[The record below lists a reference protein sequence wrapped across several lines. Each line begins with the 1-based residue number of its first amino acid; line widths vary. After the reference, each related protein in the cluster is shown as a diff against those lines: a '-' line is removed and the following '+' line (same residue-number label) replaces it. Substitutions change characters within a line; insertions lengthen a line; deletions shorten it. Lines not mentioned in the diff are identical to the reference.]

1 MYLNGS
7 NRAVYRYTD
16 YFNMAFLFNP
26 EAERVLFI
34 GGGGFSG
41 PKQFLEYY
49 PNATIDVVEID
60 PEVVTVA
67 REHFGV
73 TDDPRLRVFAMDGRT
88 FLREAGTYDIVVLD
102 AYSKTYVP
110 FHLMTR
116 EFFEALDEHLSP
128 DGVVVSNLISSLIG
142 DTSELLK
149 AEVATITGV
158 LPQVY
163 LFPTRSRQLSQV
175 QNINLIA
182 TKAPARLDG
191 PDLLAMAAA
200 FPVPGVPFERYIG
213 TLVNADI
220 LAGGELVL
228 TDDYAPAEALLNAAA
243 FPVPG
248 VPFERYIGTLVNA
261 DILAGG
267 ELVLTDDYAPAEALL
282 NPITVAPLGEGSGLV
297 PSSTLNPLLIAGA
310 WLISLASLYLVSTR
324 LKSVI
329 DV

>member
-1 MYLNGS
+1 
-7 NRAVYRYTD
+7 
-16 YFNMAFLFNP
+16 
-26 EAERVLFI
+26 
-34 GGGGFSG
+34 
-41 PKQFLEYY
+41 
-49 PNATIDVVEID
+49 
-60 PEVVTVA
+60 
-67 REHFGV
+67 
-73 TDDPRLRVFAMDGRT
+73 MDGRT

-163 LFPTRSRQLSQV
+163 LFPTRSRQLSQI

-182 TKAPARLDG
+182 TKAHARLDG

-228 TDDYAPAEALLNAAA
+228 TDDYAPAEALLN
-243 FPVPG
+243 
-248 VPFERYIGTLVNA
+248 
-261 DILAGG
+261 
-267 ELVLTDDYAPAEALL
+267 
-282 NPITVAPLGEGSGLV
+282 PITAAPLGEGSGLV